1 MAEGSSLLSGWR
13 RWIIVPAL
21 AWGGILVML
30 ALLALGIP
38 FQPPSLSFGDL
49 GCVLASVAIAVIAYG
64 RKKKDI
70 VSLCVPLFALF
81 IFIFPLEAKPG
92 LAMDLIY
99 AATITAL
106 VIRLEKYFPE

>member
-1 MAEGSSLLSGWR
+1 MAEGSSLLATWR

-21 AWGGILVML
+21 AWGGILLFL
-30 ALLALGIP
+30 AFPVQTPVL
-38 FQPPSLSFGDL
+38 SLSLGDL

-64 RKKKDI
+64 RKKRDI

-81 IFIFPLEAKPG
+81 IFILPLEAKPG

-99 AATITAL
+99 AATLTAL

>member
-1 MAEGSSLLSGWR
+1 MAEGAPLLATWR

-21 AWGGILVML
+21 AWGGILLGL
-30 ALLALGIP
+30 ALPLQTP
-38 FQPPSLSFGDL
+38 FLSLSPGDL

-64 RKKKDI
+64 RKKRDI
-70 VSLCVPLFALF
+70 VS
-81 IFIFPLEAKPG
+81 IFVFPLEAKPG

-99 AATITAL
+99 AATLTAL

>member
-1 MAEGSSLLSGWR
+1 MPVLPLQT
-13 RWIIVPAL
+13 
-21 AWGGILVML
+21 
-30 ALLALGIP
+30 P
-38 FQPPSLSFGDL
+38 FLSLSLGDL
-49 GCVLASVAIAVIAYG
+49 GCVLASVAIAVIASG

-99 AATITAL
+99 AATLTAL

>member
-1 MAEGSSLLSGWR
+1 MAEGSSLLDRWR

-21 AWGGILVML
+21 AWGGILAMV
-30 ALLALGIP
+30 ALP
-38 FQPPSLSFGDL
+38 FQPPYVSFGDL
-49 GCVLASVAIAVIAYG
+49 GCILASAAIAVLAYQ

-81 IFIFPLEAKPG
+81 IFIFPLEAKPTP
-92 LAMDLIY
+92 AMDLIY